1 MDINMKNPKPADA
14 NPVQGEGDYKAARD
28 YKRDIDKFVQDKGGD
43 IPDLAKDAEK
53 AVEGPEGAELAQAEH
68 KGKSKARH

>member
-1 MDINMKNPKPADA
+1 MKDQEPADA

-28 YKRDIDKFVQDKGGD
+28 YKRDIDNFMQKRGSE
-43 IPDLAKDAEK
+43 IPDLAKTAEK
-53 AVEGPEGAELAQAEH
+53 AVEGPEGPELAQAEQ

>member
-1 MDINMKNPKPADA
+1 MKEQKPADA

-28 YKRDIDKFVQDKGGD
+28 YKRDIDKFVKDKGND

-53 AVEGPEGAELAQAEH
+53 AVEGPEGADLARAEE

>member
-1 MDINMKNPKPADA
+1 MKERKPAET

-28 YKRDIDKFVQDKGGD
+28 YKRDIDKFVQKKGND
-43 IPDLAKDAEK
+43 IPNLAKEAEK
-53 AVEGPEGAELAQAEH
+53 AIEGPEGAELEQAEQ